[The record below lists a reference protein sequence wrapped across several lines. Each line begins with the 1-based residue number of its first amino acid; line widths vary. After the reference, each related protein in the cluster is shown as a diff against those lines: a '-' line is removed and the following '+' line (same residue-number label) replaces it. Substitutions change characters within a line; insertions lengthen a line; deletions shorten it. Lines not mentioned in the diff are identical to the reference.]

1 MNPQGPGDNYG
12 NYPPP
17 PGQGGYNQPGGNQ
30 GYPPPAGGYPPP
42 AGGYPPPA
50 GGYGQQPTQPQY
62 GGYGQQQQ
70 PGYGQPQPQ
79 YGGYGS
85 PPEPPKKSNTGLIIG
100 IVVGAVV
107 LIGAIVAIVLI
118 ATGGKK
124 DDTSASVTATSGTAT
139 TSAVAT
145 TKPAVVGTVKPG
157 TTTAASGTTAAG
169 PATALGPAYP
179 GLKKISLPSTV
190 TDQFASSLGSLPN
203 STVEAFTTT
212 DETTKM
218 KSFYTTE
225 YPKAGWADVTSLATG
240 AAGGADTIS
249 QLETL
254 GAFIQI
260 YSKGTTAVGLIG
272 FPGAIAGALNIEGV
286 GAKDSIV
293 IVISGSAS
301 GLTGLGNATT
311 KPATTKAAVPTVAPV
326 ATSGSGNGTTS
337 GNVALYPGAEKIDF
351 SSIAKS
357 SFDQLAGSY
366 KDSTVGFYATAD
378 SVDKVVAYYKTELQA
393 KGYASVTE
401 SNTGGQRSLTGV
413 SIGGAAGTGIVV
425 IVFYD
430 PNTTKALVA
439 DPSKVTGKNAFLF
452 ISGRT

>member
-17 PGQGGYNQPGGNQ
+17 GGQGGYNQPGGNQ

-70 PGYGQPQPQ
+70 PGYGQQQPQ
-79 YGGYGS
+79 YGGYGQ
-85 PPEPPKKSNTGLIIG
+85 PPVPPKKSNTGLIIG
-100 IVVGAVV
+100 IAVGAVV
-107 LIGAIVAIVLI
+107 LIGAIIAIVVI
-118 ATGGKK
+118 ATGKK
-124 DDTSASVTATSGTAT
+124 DDTTASAATATSGTAT

-169 PATALGPAYP
+169 TTTALGPAYP
-179 GLKKISLPSTV
+179 GLKKISLPSAV
-190 TDQFASSLGSLPN
+190 TDQFASSLASLPN
-203 STVEAFTTT
+203 STVEAYTTS

-218 KSFYTTE
+218 KSFYAAE

-240 AAGGADTIS
+240 AAGGADTLS

-272 FPGAIAGALNIEGV
+272 FPGAIAGALNIDGV
-286 GAKDSIV
+286 GAKDSII

-301 GLTGLGNATT
+301 GLTGLGNATV
-311 KPATTKAAVPTVAPV
+311 KPATTKAAVTTTAAPV
-326 ATSGSGNGTTS
+326 ATSGNGTTS
-337 GNVALYPGAEKIDF
+337 GTVGIYPGAEKIDF
-351 SSIAKS
+351 SPIGKS
-357 SFDQLAGSY
+357 SFDQLAASY
-366 KDSTVGFYATAD
+366 KDAVVGFYVTGD
-378 SVDKVVAYYKTELQA
+378 SIDKVIEYYKGELKA

-401 SNTGGQRSLTGV
+401 SNTAGGRSLTGV
-413 SIGGAAGTGIVV
+413 SIGGTAGTGIAL
-425 IVFYD
+425 IYFYD
-430 PNTTKALVA
+430 ASTSKALAA
-439 DPSKVTGKNAFLF
+439 DPSKIAGKNAFLF